1 MILAIMFAAGAGV
14 AIYMGIQHAKV
25 EGSIKAWHADAFRRG
40 WTPEYTHQHWLKCMG
55 RAK

>member
-25 EGSIKAWHADAFRRG
+25 ESSIKAWHADAIRRG
-40 WTPEYTHQHWLKCMG
+40 WTPEYTAWYARKCMG
-55 RAK
+55 RV